1 MYVPVSLN
9 STLYG
14 WPFRKI
20 QRDCYEA
27 LRDNQKLIQ
36 RAMVTRRAL
45 DMVNYIDSSS
55 DCFPPVGTRVRRG
68 PDWRYGNQ
76 DSGGPGTII
85 GHQEQSK
92 YPV

>member
-1 MYVPVSLN
+1 MSKMYVPV
-9 STLYG
+9 
-14 WPFRKI
+14 I
-20 QRDCYEA
+20 QRECYEA

-45 DMVNYIDSSS
+45 GMVNYIDSSS
-55 DCFPPVGTRVRRG
+55 DCFPPFGTRVRRG
-68 PDWRYGNQ
+68 PDWRYANQ

-85 GHQEQSK
+85 GHQDQSK